1 MNKHGILSM
10 SGEQYRAADGI
21 SKSDLDWIA
30 PPRTPAHFRAK
41 KSAVIKAEET
51 PAMRLGSLTHR
62 AILEPDTMEGAFV
75 IKPEDMS
82 YATKD
87 GKAWREEQ
95 ALPII
100 MADEAHSIGRMV
112 DSVWANKSAARI
124 LKDAKTEMS
133 LFAEDEN
140 GTTRKC
146 RLDALTGGNIIP
158 DIKTCASADVA
169 EFERSIAKYR
179 YYVQAAYYL
188 DICELLEMDKKH
200 FVFIC
205 VEKAE
210 PYAVAVY
217 SLAQQA
223 IEFGRAEYKRD
234 LAVYRQCLESD
245 SWPGFSDVISEVG
258 LPSWMSKQLESVL

>member
-1 MNKHGILSM
+1 MKQHGILSM

-30 PPRTPAHFRAK
+30 PPRTPAHFRAR
-41 KSAVIKAEET
+41 KSGVIKSEET

-62 AILEPDTMEGAFV
+62 AILEPDTMAGAFV
-75 IKPEDMS
+75 VKPDDMS
-82 YATKD
+82 FTTKE
-87 GKAWREEQ
+87 GKAWKAEQ
-95 ALPII
+95 TLPII
-100 MADEAHSIGRMV
+100 ASDEANSISRMV

-124 LKDAKTEMS
+124 LKDAQTEKS
-133 LFAEDEN
+133 LFAEDEH

-205 VEKAE
+205 VEKTE

-217 SLAQQA
+217 SLAHQA
-223 IEFGRAEYKRD
+223 IELGRAEYKRD

-245 SWPGFSDVISEVG
+245 CWPGFSDVISEVG
-258 LPSWMSKQLESVL
+258 LPAWMAKQLEAIV